1 MSKARIALVGMPNTG
16 KSTLFNRLSGASAR
30 VGNWPGMTVELEI
43 ARLLVGARMVELV
56 DLPGLNNLHGFSE
69 DERIARHFLETQPL
83 DALIVVLNA
92 TQIERQLAFALQIKQ
107 LGLPLVLVLNMADEA
122 IRRHVLIDREALEK
136 ALGHPVCLISAK
148 YGHGTQAVRQALE
161 TVLHENAPS
170 SDALQPRSTQ
180 IQALLED
187 DNIELQTTALLAEAV
202 RTPQTPATTY
212 TDRIDSLLL
221 HPGLGIVAF
230 FFILLGLFQIVYSI
244 GAPLQELLGEAL
256 EGAKTDWIAPLL
268 APLPAALTS
277 FLLDGLYDGV
287 GTVATFLPIILT
299 FYLVMSAVED
309 SGYMARAAFLMD
321 ALMSRMG
328 LDGRAFV
335 MQIMGFGC
343 NVPAV
348 MGTRVLRN
356 PLQRRLS
363 MLIIPFSLCSARLQV
378 FLFFTTAVFSPQA
391 APWVLLSFYVLS
403 FLVAFLTAFIW
414 RGQVGEQEPLVM
426 ELPPYRY
433 PTFTYLALQAL
444 REAGQF
450 LRGAGG
456 FIIAGVAII
465 WLLTHL
471 PWGVT
476 PASPQ
481 SWAGQIASLTAPL
494 FEPLGINNLLS
505 IALMFGFVAKEVV
518 VGALA
523 VIYGAGPNELAGVV
537 ARSMDWRQAYSFMLF
552 TLLYTPCLAT
562 LATIR
567 RESRS
572 LKFTLASM
580 AWSVAVAWLASFAFY
595 QIVTR

>member
-43 ARLLVGARMVELV
+43 SRLLVGARMVELV

-107 LGLPLVLVLNMADEA
+107 LGLPLILILNMADEA
-122 IRRHVLIDREALEK
+122 IRRNVLIDREALEG
-136 ALGHPVCLISAK
+136 ALGCPVCLISAK

-161 TVLHENAPS
+161 TVLHENAP
-170 SDALQPRSTQ
+170 QPDTVGRSTQ
-180 IQALLED
+180 IRSLLED
-187 DNIELQTTALLAEAV
+187 DAIEAQTTALLARAV

-212 TDRIDSLLL
+212 TDRIDNLLL

-230 FFILLGLFQIVYSI
+230 FFILLGLFQIVYSV

-256 EGAKTDWIAPLL
+256 EAAKTAWIAPLL
-268 APLPAALTS
+268 APLPAPLTS

-433 PTFTYLALQAL
+433 PTFSYLALQSL

-456 FIIAGVAII
+456 FIVAGVAII

-476 PASPQ
+476 PASPE
-481 SWAGQIASLTAPL
+481 SWAGQIATLAAPL
-494 FEPLGINNLLS
+494 FEPLGIDNLLS

-572 LKFTLASM
+572 LRFTLASTV
-580 AWSVAVAWLASFAFY
+580 WSLAVAWLASLAFY
-595 QIVTR
+595 QAVTY

>member
-30 VGNWPGMTVELEI
+30 VGNWPGMTVELES

-69 DERIARHFLETQPL
+69 DERIARHFLETQAI

-92 TQIERQLAFALQIKQ
+92 TQIERQLAFALQIKR
-107 LGLPLVLVLNMADEA
+107 LGLPIILVLNMADEA
-122 IRRHVLIDREALEK
+122 IRRSVIIDRDALEK
-136 ALGHPVCLISAK
+136 ALGCPVCLISAK
-148 YGHGTQAVRQALE
+148 YGHGIQGVRHALE
-161 TVLHENAPS
+161 TLLHHNTTTPRTPLHQALHED
-170 SDALQPRSTQ
+170 DA
-180 IQALLED
+180 
-187 DNIELQTTALLAEAV
+187 IEAESAALLAHAV
-202 RTPQTPATTY
+202 RSPQTPAATW
-212 TDRIDSLLL
+212 TDRIDNILL
-221 HPGLGIVAF
+221 HPWLGIVAF
-230 FFILLGLFQIVYSI
+230 FVILLGLFQIVYSV

-256 EGAKTDWIAPLL
+256 EAAKTQWLIPA
-268 APLPAALTS
+268 AAHLPAPIAS
-277 FLLDGLYDGV
+277 FLLDGLFDGV

-343 NVPAV
+343 NVPAI
-348 MGTRVLRN
+348 MGTRILRN

-378 FLFFTTAVFSPQA
+378 FLFFTTAIFSPQA

-403 FLVAFLTAFIW
+403 FLVAFASAWVW
-414 RGQVGEQEPLVM
+414 RGRVGEQEPLIM
-426 ELPPYRY
+426 ELPPYRS
-433 PTFTYLALQAL
+433 PTFSYLALQSL

-456 FIIAGVAII
+456 FIVAGVAII

-471 PWGVT
+471 PWGVE
-476 PASPQ
+476 PASAA
-481 SWAGQIASLTAPL
+481 SWAGQLAALTRPIFA
-494 FEPLGINNLLS
+494 PLGIDTLLS
-505 IALMFGFVAKEVV
+505 ISLMFGFVAKEIVI
-518 VGALA
+518 GALA
-523 VIYGAGPNELAGVV
+523 VIYGAGPNELTGVL

-562 LATIR
+562 LAAIR

-572 LKFTLASM
+572 LRFTLASTL
-580 AWSVAVAWLASFAFY
+580 WSLAIAWLASFAFY
-595 QIVTR
+595 QLAVRWF

>member
-1 MSKARIALVGMPNTG
+1 MSKARLALVGMPNTG

-69 DERIARHFLETQPL
+69 DERIARHFIETQPL

-92 TQIERQLAFALQIKQ
+92 TQIERQLTFALQIKQ
-107 LGLPLVLVLNMADEA
+107 LGLPLILILNMADEA
-122 IRRHVLIDREALEK
+122 IRRNVLIDRDALEK
-136 ALGHPVCLISAK
+136 ALGCPVCLISAK
-148 YGHGTQAVRQALE
+148 YGHGIQAVRQALE
-161 TVLHENAPS
+161 TLLHENAAQADS
-170 SDALQPRSTQ
+170 PRSTL
-180 IQALLED
+180 IEALLED
-187 DNIELQTTALLAEAV
+187 DAIEAQTKALLASTV
-202 RTPQTPATTY
+202 RTPQTPAATY
-212 TDRIDSLLL
+212 TDRIDNLLL
-221 HPGLGIVAF
+221 HPTLGILAF
-230 FFILLGLFQIVYSI
+230 FLILLGLFQIVYSV

-256 EGAKTDWIAPLL
+256 ETTKAAWIAPLL
-268 APLPAALTS
+268 APLPTPLTS

-343 NVPAV
+343 NVPAI
-348 MGTRVLRN
+348 MGTRILRN

-378 FLFFTTAVFSPQA
+378 FLFFTTAVFSPQT

-403 FLVAFLTAFIW
+403 FLIAFLTAFIW
-414 RGQVGEQEPLVM
+414 RGQVGEQEPLIM

-433 PTFTYLALQAL
+433 PTFAYLALQAL

-456 FIIAGVAII
+456 FIVAGVAII

-476 PASPQ
+476 PASPL
-481 SWAGQIASLTAPL
+481 SWAGQIATFTTPL
-494 FEPLGINNLLS
+494 FEPLGIDNLLS

-537 ARSMDWRQAYSFMLF
+537 ARNMNWQQAYSFMLF
-552 TLLYTPCLAT
+552 SLLYTPCLAT
-562 LATIR
+562 LAAIR

-580 AWSVAVAWLASFAFY
+580 AWSVTVAWLASFAFY
-595 QIVTR
+595 QIVTL